1 MSTIITSRNYQ
12 RLRNNENSS
21 YLLAAKDDIF
31 RYEITLRSLFI
42 FTSSQSIP
50 LEVVSGNTIRIL
62 GSTWGA
68 YGFIVGDTLALS
80 IGAGT
85 PENVTVQEINGDVMT
100 FTTSPTI
107 LTTNIGEVFP
117 GGGNDPFTVNHQST
131 QHVVKYEVLF
141 NLIANSANGGIN
153 SLIDGEVNKIEF
165 DVSGLNVS
173 DQIAG
178 VVVGN
183 KSGGAIIDSL
193 VERIADTG
201 AVRNYKITI
210 TSANFLSFDEG
221 DLTRI
226 QPYQANETIKTFARI
241 NAYRQPTN
249 PNSVLVRD
257 DVSQLGNVGWY
268 NENYNQGNNPFTI
281 DSLTFED
288 AQGNPLSGIDYAQP
302 TKVKCKVLGTGTFQN
317 NYLAVGYHVPFDD
330 RYKNNSES
338 WLDNTFFTFK
348 TAALT
353 DFFGLGGAE
362 LEIDNVT
369 FDESTANECEIEFDL
384 VPNAAFTQYF
394 EQLQDGDRF
403 YRLSLTLQTT
413 AGSATNND
421 ATTLLLFE
429 DELTASPAVGQIASE
444 VDSLT
449 FLIHPEVDTAAGV
462 ISPVAMTEDDLLV
475 KGLFKLNKADNYDS
489 INASFRVVR
498 QSDGAFFNLWSRNI
512 VASNFPLTVDN
523 KRLFNFVEQL
533 GYNLPNPGRNVLS
546 LIFNGT
552 EDSTTYDVE
561 FRHTLLLS
569 WRYWVARPN
578 ALADFLDI
586 SLSNNG
592 LNDEWVRYAQSGFD
606 FVFRLEFIKDGVADF
621 YNAPITI
628 EDYDSTTVTSVIDLT
643 DTNDNVLPGIIPN
656 NTTVIRAQHDAG
668 TAWDPS
674 TVWGWL
680 ASRPKENEPRV
691 LLSTVWP
698 WSSVNLPLQP
708 LSGDTEAELTFPSSD
723 IAQVRGELPAGL
735 INQETTIVA
744 RIASPLTSKC
754 KSPMDWLFETI
765 RTDYPSKAARFQFW
779 EDFMS
784 GAESFI
790 LPKPNGLCCPE
801 CEVSEGL
808 FLYAFSSEVLMDAS
822 LDGLTICERINTD
835 TWTVGAEDYRFVSEV
850 NQYFGVNQTIL
861 ANQLSATFSDAG
873 QLHDA
878 VLLLLDNGL
887 AISCDAT
894 QMKISRLAT

>member
-1 MSTIITSRNYQ
+1 M
-12 RLRNNENSS
+12 
-21 YLLAAKDDIF
+21 
-31 RYEITLRSLFI
+31 
-42 FTSSQSIP
+42 
-50 LEVVSGNTIRIL
+50 
-62 GSTWGA
+62 
-68 YGFIVGDTLALS
+68 
-80 IGAGT
+80 
-85 PENVTVQEINGDVMT
+85 
-100 FTTSPTI
+100 
-107 LTTNIGEVFP
+107 
-117 GGGNDPFTVNHQST
+117 
-131 QHVVKYEVLF
+131 
-141 NLIANSANGGIN
+141 
-153 SLIDGEVNKIEF
+153 
-165 DVSGLNVS
+165 
-173 DQIAG
+173 
-178 VVVGN
+178 
-183 KSGGAIIDSL
+183 
-193 VERIADTG
+193 
-201 AVRNYKITI
+201 
-210 TSANFLSFDEG
+210 SFDEG

-241 NAYRQPTN
+241 KAYRQATN

-288 AQGNPLSGIDYAQP
+288 AQGNPLNGIDYAQP
-302 TKVKCKVLGTGTFQN
+302 TTVKVTVTGGDFQKD
-317 NYLAVGYHVPFDD
+317 YLVVGYHVPFDD

-348 TAALT
+348 TDTLT
-353 DFFGLGGAE
+353 DSFGLGGAE
-362 LEIDNVT
+362 LEIDNTTTSV
-369 FDESTANECEIEFDL
+369 STANTFIIEFDL
-384 VPNAAFTQYF
+384 VPNSAFTQYF

-449 FLIHPEVDTAAGV
+449 FLIHPEADTAAGV

-489 INASFRVVR
+489 INVSFRVVR

-552 EDSTTYDVE
+552 EDSNTYDVE

-586 SLSNNG
+586 TLPNNG

-606 FVFRLEFIKDGVADF
+606 FVFRLEFVKDGVADF

-628 EDYDSTTVTSVIDLT
+628 EDYDSTSVISTIDLT

-680 ASRPKENEPRV
+680 AARPKENEPRV
-691 LLSTVWP
+691 LLSTVWS

-754 KSPMDWLFETI
+754 KSPLEWFFEYI
-765 RTDYPSKAARFQFW
+765 RANFATEEQRV
-779 EDFMS
+779 DFLS
-784 GAESFI
+784 GVLQKTVDLISI
-790 LPKPNGLCCPE
+790 PKPNGLCCPE
-801 CEVSEGL
+801 CEWVSG
-808 FLYAFSSEVLMDAS
+808 FFIWGFGSESVV
-822 LDGLTICERINTD
+822 DGVVAINGEPCERID
-835 TWTVGAEDYRFVSEV
+835 VDSWIVGGVEYRDVSDANPYFAANRDILKDELEATFTGANLDFAV
-850 NQYFGVNQTIL
+850 NAIL
-861 ANQLSATFSDAG
+861 AVGIGIVCTDEVTIIDRLS
-873 QLHDA
+873 
-878 VLLLLDNGL
+878 VL
-887 AISCDAT
+887 
-894 QMKISRLAT
+894 